1 MSSFHRRSTI
11 NLTQRAAASIL
22 SPIERDIRYYIE
34 ALPYYKPGYS
44 IQVWHPHLFSH

>member
-1 MSSFHRRSTI
+1 MSSFHRRNTI

-44 IQVWHPHLFSH
+44 IQVWHLHLFSR